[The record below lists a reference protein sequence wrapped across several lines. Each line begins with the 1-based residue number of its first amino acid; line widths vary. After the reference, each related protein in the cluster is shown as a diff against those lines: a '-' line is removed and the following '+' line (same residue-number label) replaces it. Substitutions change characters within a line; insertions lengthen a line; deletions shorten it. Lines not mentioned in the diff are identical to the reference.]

1 MLLTYNEVNN
11 IFKTLPI
18 GYYFGKN
25 LKCFLDETDTSYFD
39 PMNEEIH
46 IGYLMIAKSIASL
59 EDNAENDVRALLYH
73 ELAHAM
79 LTPKEMRITNARNT
93 FEDERIESLLKN
105 YFLNVDFKEF
115 CIRFNGFNHE
125 DPANVD
131 EFFYQIVRFRHG
143 PKELV
148 DKVHDIIIDF
158 KHLTFN
164 SPSWPDTDQYE
175 DAIDTFWYEVKDY
188 WDNLQATANQL
199 PPERQSSSFEPNEGD
214 EGDEQIEQSSTS
226 TPSTPTEQASE
237 MTNKSDDASN
247 DSERLEEQMNSEK
260 LDSPTETFS
269 NIANILVDKS
279 MFNQIQTI
287 LTRVNVS
294 TKRNGSAINSY
305 SGRFDV
311 RSVGRDDY
319 KYFVQQNRLGNVRQ
333 FAKLHLNLF
342 IDRSGSFA
350 SSEKTVNRLLFA
362 LCQFEKSN
370 PNFSFD
376 LVTCGIGQ
384 KLVDK
389 HERQLE
395 CRGCNFLTSDIFDQ
409 FKKLQLPQAFNFNVV
424 LFDGY
429 AFTGCSRD
437 RKKEEGNFAA
447 FNSSNTVIISDTAN
461 QSAIEKYA
469 PNAKKTFTNDYV
481 DELCKNVMTALQI
494 LTR

>member
-1 MLLTYNEVNN
+1 MQLTYNEVNN

-18 GYYFGKN
+18 GYYFGRN
-25 LKCFLDETDTSYFD
+25 LKCFLDETETSYFD

-46 IGYLMIAKSIASL
+46 IGYLMIAKSIANL

-79 LTPKEMRITNARNT
+79 LTPKEMHTTHARNT
-93 FEDERIESLLKN
+93 FEDERIESLLKD

-125 DPANVD
+125 DPTNAD

-148 DKVHDIIIDF
+148 DKVHDIIIKF
-158 KHLTFN
+158 KHLTYN
-164 SPSWPDTDQYE
+164 SPSWPDTNCYE
-175 DAIDTFWYEVKDY
+175 NAIDNFWYEVKAY
-188 WDNLQATANQL
+188 WDNLQTTANQL
-199 PPERQSSSFEPNEGD
+199 PPERQGSSFEPNEGD
-214 EGDEQIEQSSTS
+214 EQNEQSSPS
-226 TPSTPTEQASE
+226 TPSTPTEQTSE
-237 MTNKSDDASN
+237 MTNMSDDTSN

-260 LDSPTETFS
+260 LDNPTETLS
-269 NIANILVDKS
+269 NIANTLIDKS
-279 MFNQIQTI
+279 MSEQIQTI

-319 KYFVQQNRLGNVRQ
+319 KYFVQKNRLGNVKQ

-342 IDRSGSFA
+342 IDRSGSFS
-350 SSEKTVNRLLFA
+350 SSEETVNRLLFA
-362 LCQFEKSN
+362 LRQFEKSN

-376 LVTCGIGQ
+376 LVTCGVGQ
-384 KLVDK
+384 THVDK
-389 HERQLE
+389 HERKLK
-395 CRGCNFLTSDIFDQ
+395 CRGYNFLTDDIFGQ
-409 FKKLQLPQAFNFNVV
+409 FKKLQLPQAFNFNIV

-429 AFTGCSRD
+429 AFTGCHCD

-447 FNSSNTVIISDTAN
+447 FNSNNTVIISDTAN
-461 QSAIEKYA
+461 QSAIEKHA

>member
-1 MLLTYNEVNN
+1 MQLAYNEVNN

-18 GYYFGKN
+18 GYYFGRN
-25 LKCFLDETDTSYFD
+25 LKCFLDETETSYFD

-46 IGYLMIAKSIASL
+46 VGYLMIAKSIASI

-73 ELAHAM
+73 ELSHAM
-79 LTPKEMRITNARNT
+79 LTPKSMQMTGARNT
-93 FEDERIESLLKN
+93 FEDERIESLLKD

-115 CIRFNGFNHE
+115 CIRFNSFNYE
-125 DPANVD
+125 KPANVN

-148 DKVHDIIIDF
+148 NKVHDIIVKF
-158 KHLTFN
+158 KHLAFN
-164 SPSWPDTDQYE
+164 SPYWQDTNCYE
-175 DAIDTFWYEVKDY
+175 DAIDNFWYKVKAY
-188 WDNLQATANQL
+188 WDNLQTTLNQL
-199 PPERQSSSFEPNEGD
+199 PPEKQGSSFELNK
-214 EGDEQIEQSSTS
+214 GDEQNEQSSTS
-226 TPSTPTEQASE
+226 TPSTPIEQTSE
-237 MTNKSDDASN
+237 MMNTSDDASN
-247 DSERLEEQMNSEK
+247 NSERLEEQINSEK
-260 LDSPTETFS
+260 LDDPTETLS
-269 NIANILVDKS
+269 NMANMLVDKS
-279 MFNQIQTI
+279 MSDKIQTI

-319 KYFVQQNRLGNVRQ
+319 KYFVQQNRLGNVKQ

-342 IDRSGSFA
+342 IDRSGSFS
-350 SSEKTVNRLLFA
+350 SSEDTVNCLLFA
-362 LCQFEKSN
+362 LRQFEKSD

-384 KLVDK
+384 KHVDK
-389 HERQLE
+389 HERKLE
-395 CRGCNFLTSDIFDQ
+395 CYGCNFLTSDIFGQ
-409 FKKLQLPQAFNFNVV
+409 FKKLQLPQAFNFNIV

-429 AFTGCSRD
+429 AFTGCNCHD
-437 RKKEEGNFAA
+437 GKKEEGNFAA
-447 FNSSNTVIISDTAN
+447 FNSNNTVIISDTAN

-481 DELCKNVMTALQI
+481 AELCKNVMTALQI

>member
-1 MLLTYNEVNN
+1 MQLTYNEVNN

-18 GYYFGKN
+18 GYYFGRN
-25 LKCFLDETDTSYFD
+25 LKCFLDETETSYFD

-46 IGYLMIAKSIASL
+46 IGYLMIAKSIANI

-79 LTPKEMRITNARNT
+79 LTPKNMHMTHTRNT
-93 FEDERIESLLKN
+93 FEDERIESLLKD

-115 CIRFNGFNHE
+115 CVRFNSFNYE
-125 DPANVD
+125 DPTNVD

-158 KHLTFN
+158 KYLSFS
-164 SPSWPDTDQYE
+164 SPSWPDAYRYE
-175 DAIDTFWYEVKDY
+175 DAIDNFWYEVKAY
-188 WDNLQATANQL
+188 WDNFQTTANQL
-199 PPERQSSSFEPNEGD
+199 PAEKQSSSFEPNEGD
-214 EGDEQIEQSSTS
+214 EQDEQSSS
-226 TPSTPTEQASE
+226 FNPSTPAEQTSE
-237 MTNKSDDASN
+237 MPNMSNDASN

-260 LDSPTETFS
+260 LDNPTETLS
-269 NIANILVDKS
+269 NIANTLVDKS
-279 MFNQIQTI
+279 MSDQIQTI

-311 RSVGRDDY
+311 RSVCRDDY
-319 KYFVQQNRLGNVRQ
+319 KYFVQQNRLGNVKQ

-342 IDRSGSFA
+342 IDCSGSFS
-350 SSEKTVNRLLFA
+350 SSEETVNRLLFA
-362 LCQFEKSN
+362 LRQFEKSN

-384 KLVDK
+384 THVDK
-389 HERQLE
+389 HERRLK
-395 CRGCNFLTSDIFDQ
+395 CGGCNFLTSEIFDQ

-429 AFTGCSRD
+429 AFTGCHYD
-437 RKKEEGNFAA
+437 RKKEESNFAA
-447 FNSSNTVIISDTAN
+447 FNSNNTVIISDTAN
-461 QSAIEKYA
+461 QSEIEKHA